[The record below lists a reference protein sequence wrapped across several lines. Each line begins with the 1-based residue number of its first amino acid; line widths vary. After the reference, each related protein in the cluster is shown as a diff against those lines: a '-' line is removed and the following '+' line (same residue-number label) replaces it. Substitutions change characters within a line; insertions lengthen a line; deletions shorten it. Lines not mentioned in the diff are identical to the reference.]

1 MRYDSQYDAYHYQR
15 QQEIIES
22 WQIHDYIKQL
32 DKRLRTVLIALNWH
46 KNIVVSKH
54 TELSNDSI
62 KSLRNSF
69 KKYLNEVKDI
79 DTKLRLVDTYSKRIE
94 TIKNKIDILI
104 QKTYDYEQSK
114 NS

>member
-1 MRYDSQYDAYHYQR
+1 MEYDLYHYQR

-22 WQIHDYIKQL
+22 WQKHDYTLQL
-32 DKRLRTVLIALNWH
+32 HERLRSVLIALNWH
-46 KNIVVSKH
+46 KNIFVSKCN
-54 TELSNDSI
+54 ELSNDSF
-62 KSLRNSF
+62 KSLKNSF

-79 DTKLRLVDTYSKRIE
+79 DTKLKLIGIHSKRVQ

-104 QKTYDYEQSK
+104 TKTYDYEQTK

>member
-1 MRYDSQYDAYHYQR
+1 MQYDSQYDQYHYLR

-22 WQIHDYIKQL
+22 WQKHDYTIQL
-32 DKRLRTVLIALNWH
+32 NKRLRSVLIALNWH
-46 KNIVVSKH
+46 KNIFVSKCN
-54 TELSNDSI
+54 ELSNDSI

-79 DTKLRLVDTYSKRIE
+79 DTKLKLIGIESKRVQ

-104 QKTYDYEQSK
+104 IKTYDYENK
-114 NS
+114 RNC